1 MSAIKVTYNATI
13 RKLTLPLTITWTD
26 LSAQLR
32 LLFSIPLNVP
42 IGLSYSDE
50 DGDVITLSSDVE
62 LRHVLESSKSST
74 MSFVLNTGI
83 EDSGYES
90 WVLEGRSKLSSN
102 VQAVM
107 NEDEEDQSQPMLTL
121 RNVAS
126 EGIISKETDKKD
138 RRICDSTGNNEEN
151 TKSDKD
157 GETVVEQ
164 PQFTPSEQPGPE
176 TNFAGQIQNLM
187 DQLYEIAQQNPQ
199 LRQTANSIVDQI
211 FEFTNNGVENAGGWF
226 RSFADNELPLSSLG
240 NANDRH
246 TRAACSCD
254 INRQHNCGGQAC
266 SQRSNS
272 CAEFQKIIAM
282 CFMKK
287 ALKIVLFLFLFFAVI
302 KFFFAV
308 LSILFFASWVL
319 ILAFSFAKLRRR
331 GFFARRHCPWE
342 RRSYYPWNRYNT
354 YPRY

>member
-83 EDSGYES
+83 EDNGYES

-102 VQAVM
+102 VQAVI

-151 TKSDKD
+151 TKSNKD

-164 PQFTPSEQPGPE
+164 PQFTPSEQPGP
-176 TNFAGQIQNLM
+176 
-187 DQLYEIAQQNPQ
+187 
-199 LRQTANSIVDQI
+199 
-211 FEFTNNGVENAGGWF
+211 
-226 RSFADNELPLSSLG
+226 
-240 NANDRH
+240 
-246 TRAACSCD
+246 
-254 INRQHNCGGQAC
+254 
-266 SQRSNS
+266 
-272 CAEFQKIIAM
+272 
-282 CFMKK
+282 
-287 ALKIVLFLFLFFAVI
+287 
-302 KFFFAV
+302 
-308 LSILFFASWVL
+308 
-319 ILAFSFAKLRRR
+319 
-331 GFFARRHCPWE
+331 
-342 RRSYYPWNRYNT
+342 
-354 YPRY
+354 